1 MAGISK
7 CPHCGRTLVG
17 VVVEAVSMRGPLPAH
32 FRLFAASCSNCH
44 TALGSFVVDTTPPT
58 VDKRG
63 VHGASVAEPQR
74 NPQLSVQRKLQRLL
88 GDDRASY

>member
-1 MAGISK
+1 LASAI
-7 CPHCGRTLVG
+7 VE
-17 VVVEAVSMRGPLPAH
+17 VVPTRGLLPAH

-44 TALGSFVVDTTPPT
+44 TALGTFVVDTTPPT
-58 VDKRG
+58 IDKRG

-74 NPQLSVQRKLQRLL
+74 NPQQSVQRKLQRLL